1 MLISEEKY
9 TEWIQRFAP
18 FRGVAV
24 FVTVV
29 IIAHLFWKMF
39 IVTGAEN
46 QEYNRNLKQGSDIGI
61 SAKFKNELWC
71 AFGIEKI
78 NRDRTDGQ
86 YIALLNTDLTS
97 IFIPWAE
104 MTADINLFVV
114 NKLCGQ
120 SVCLVNDLKCKVDD
134 KCTTVL
140 TYDINKGPAVNIVWG
155 CTGVKQIY
163 VFFLVMLFCKGNWRR
178 RLVYFLLAVFILLL
192 FNIIRISCVL
202 VMLRYYST
210 SFEFLHDG
218 LFKYLFYGI
227 MFLLWM
233 LWEERYS
240 ITKNDKTF
248 KQ

>member
-1 MLISEEKY
+1 MMLISEEKY
-9 TEWIQRFAP
+9 TEWKQGFAP
-18 FRGVAV
+18 FRGITIFVAV
-24 FVTVV
+24 VV
-29 IIAHLFWKMF
+29 IAHLLWKMF
-39 IVTGAEN
+39 IVTGVEN
-46 QEYNRNLKQGSDIGI
+46 QEYNINLKQGHDIGVF
-61 SAKFKNELWC
+61 AKLKNELWC
-71 AFGIEKI
+71 ALGVGEV
-78 NRDRTDGQ
+78 NRNVIDGQ
-86 YIALLNTDLTS
+86 YIALLNTDLRS

-104 MTADINLFVV
+104 KTAVINLFVV

-120 SVCLVNDLKCKVDD
+120 SVCLVDDLKCSIDD

-140 TYDINKGPAVNIVWG
+140 AYDIKKGPAINIVWG

-178 RLVYFLLAVFILLL
+178 RFVYFLLGVALLLL

-202 VMLRYYST
+202 IMLRYYPT

-240 ITKNDKTF
+240 ITKNEE
-248 KQ
+248 